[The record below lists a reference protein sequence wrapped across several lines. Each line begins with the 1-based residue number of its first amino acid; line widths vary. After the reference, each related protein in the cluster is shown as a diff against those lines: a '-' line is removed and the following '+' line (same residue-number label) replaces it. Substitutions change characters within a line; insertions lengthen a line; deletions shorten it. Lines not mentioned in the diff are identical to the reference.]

1 MSRIM
6 LAEDDLTMIA
16 LLKTLLGM
24 EGYEVVALAL
34 DDDIIESV
42 RNDPPDILLMDV
54 HLPFVNGIDVLEK
67 IRSDEEVKDLKIVM
81 TSGLNLEFE
90 CIERG
95 ANDFLTK
102 PYMPDDLLTVLKRN
116 LNPS

>member
-1 MSRIM
+1 MSKIM

-34 DDDIIESV
+34 DDDMLETV
-42 RNDPPDILLMDV
+42 RRDPPDVLLMDV
-54 HLPFVNGIDVLEK
+54 HLPFANGMDVMKDIRADEK
-67 IRSDEEVKDLKIVM
+67 VKDLKVVM
-81 TSGLNLEFE
+81 TSGLNLATE
-90 CIERG
+90 CQECG
-95 ANDFLTK
+95 ANDFLPK
-102 PYMPDDLLTVLKRN
+102 PYMPDDLLNILKRN